1 MLKTKIFIF
10 LFFLFHFCSC
20 DKLDTRNIFVK
31 NNSDKIIFSIL
42 SDNDSM
48 NSGGFYYE
56 FRDDFDE
63 SKRGKYDMP
72 FIFNEIKKGQK
83 DYNGDG
89 PRYWDT
95 YFDSL
100 YDKKARLFIVK
111 KDSVDK
117 YGWKE
122 IFRKNI
128 YNKKYLLTIDDLEKM
143 KWEIEYKGD

>member
-1 MLKTKIFIF
+1 MLKNKIFIF

-20 DKLDTRNIFVK
+20 DKLDTRDIFVK
-31 NNSDKIIFSIL
+31 NNSDKVIFSIL

-83 DYNGDG
+83 DYNGDR

-100 YDKKARLFIVK
+100 EDKKARLFIVH

-117 YGWKE
+117 YGWKV
-122 IFRKNI
+122 IFKKNI
-128 YNKKYLLTIDDLEKM
+128 YNKKYLFTIKDLDSLN
-143 KWEIEYKGD
+143 WTITYDGN